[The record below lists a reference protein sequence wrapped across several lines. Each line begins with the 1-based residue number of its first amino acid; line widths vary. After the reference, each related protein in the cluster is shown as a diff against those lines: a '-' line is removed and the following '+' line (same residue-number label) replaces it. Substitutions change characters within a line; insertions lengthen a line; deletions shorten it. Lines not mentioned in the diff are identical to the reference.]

1 MKNEIQNSKLAGRN
15 LKITNSRKLRKLK
28 IEQRTL
34 KAQKILSLE
43 FTFN

>member
-15 LKITNSRKLRKLK
+15 LKIRNSRKLRKLK
-28 IEQRTL
+28 IEERTL
-34 KAQKILSLE
+34 KGQKILSLE

>member
-1 MKNEIQNSKLAGRN
+1 MKNEIQTQKLAGRN

-28 IEQRTL
+28 IDERTL
-34 KAQKILSLE
+34 KAQKISSLE